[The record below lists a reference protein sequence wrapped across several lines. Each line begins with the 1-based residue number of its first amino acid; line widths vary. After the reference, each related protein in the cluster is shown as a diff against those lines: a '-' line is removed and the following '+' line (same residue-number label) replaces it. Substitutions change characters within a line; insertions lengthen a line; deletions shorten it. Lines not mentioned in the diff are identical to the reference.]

1 MFMFWREVMLN
12 VFSRVR
18 YMLKTH
24 YKSHSRGQA
33 MYQCGVNPLT
43 LKALN

>member
-1 MFMFWREVMLN
+1 MFWIEVMLN
-12 VFSRVR
+12 VVSRVR

-33 MYQCGVNPLT
+33 MYQFGIDPLT